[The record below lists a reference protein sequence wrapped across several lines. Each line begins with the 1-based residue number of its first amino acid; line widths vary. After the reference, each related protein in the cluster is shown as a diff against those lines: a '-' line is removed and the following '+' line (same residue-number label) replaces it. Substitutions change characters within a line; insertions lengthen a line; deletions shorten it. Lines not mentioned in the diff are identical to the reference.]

1 MDQYIQELIQKEPRV
16 NIPGFGA
23 FLVAKDNAS
32 RILFNQYLNFD
43 DGILSKYLIE
53 RKGITK
59 EQADTEIA
67 DYSSNLKS
75 RLDAG
80 EQVSIGGIGKFIKE
94 TSGLIQFTADTDA
107 PSQSGIVLDFE
118 PTQEVTNEPVGE
130 KTVILRSPIDETAE
144 EPKPEEPKVEPEA
157 TKEPEQQQTTEQP
170 TEEKTTVE
178 TASGGTTININN
190 EQNNTSDDGNRKRT
204 ILIIVLIVFLF
215 LIGAFICLFV
225 INKDNCVYRLFC
237 GEEEV
242 VIPAPIVEP
251 VDTTA
256 VAEPD
261 TIIAEPVVEETIHRY
276 NIVVG
281 TYKSENSAEARCEKL
296 RARGFNDAFVT
307 TYNDNYVAV
316 IESHTSLVEAEKRQE
331 YIVDNYRIESYI
343 TNGGE

>member
-23 FLVAKDNAS
+23 FLVAKDNAN

-43 DGILSKYLIE
+43 DGILSKYLVE
-53 RKGITK
+53 KKAITK
-59 EQADTEIA
+59 EQADAEIA
-67 DYSSNLKS
+67 DYATNLKS

-80 EQVSIGGIGKFIKE
+80 EEVSIGGIGKFIKE
-94 TSGLIQFTADTDA
+94 TSGLIQFTADADA

-118 PTQEVTNEPVGE
+118 PTQETNNEANSE
-130 KTVILRSPIDETAE
+130 KTLIRRSPIE
-144 EPKPEEPKVEPEA
+144 ESTSEEQKV
-157 TKEPEQQQTTEQP
+157 EPEQQQNTEESKEDKTTE
-170 TEEKTTVE
+170 ETT
-178 TASGGTTININN
+178 TAIGGTTINITN
-190 EQNNTSDDGNRKRT
+190 EQNYTTDDGNRKRT
-204 ILIIVLIVFLF
+204 ILIIVLIVLLF
-215 LIGAFICLFV
+215 LIGAFICLFI
-225 INKDNCVYRLFC
+225 INKDNCVYRFFC

-251 VDTTA
+251 VDTTT

-261 TIIAEPVVEETIHRY
+261 TIIAEPVVEETVHRY

-281 TYKSENSAEARCEKL
+281 TYKSESSAEARCEKL
-296 RARGFNDAFVT
+296 REKGFSDAFVT
-307 TYNDNYVAV
+307 TYKDNYVAV

-331 YIVDNYRIESYI
+331 FIVDNYRIESYI